1 MFNLLGYEYKLT
13 RVYPNPKVFIKV
25 KKKLQFYDS
34 NKLFKKLIWGP
45 LLRFTSDPIYRNS
58 TCRESTC
65 VSRFLS
71 MEFWNVS
78 NKTFDFK
85 CPFFKKRSVNLNA
98 PHLKSKEKNGLTCP
112 FFISDNQKMKL
123 FNYCG
128 GGFKLEPVLTI
139 FNVRLS

>member
-1 MFNLLGYEYKLT
+1 MTNGHLKTDIICENGHLPHAWNTLGKLFSLFNLAWVVASELT
-13 RVYPNPKVFIKV
+13 SSAGHIVN
-25 KKKLQFYDS
+25 
-34 NKLFKKLIWGP
+34 
-45 LLRFTSDPIYRNS
+45 
-58 TCRESTC
+58 STC
-65 VSRFLS
+65 VSRFLPI
-71 MEFWNVS
+71 EFWNVS